1 MKIHYNTVHLGLKDY
16 QCDSCPKK
24 FGQSGQLKR
33 HIEEVHRGQRNHIC
47 DTCGDSFSQASS
59 LRTHVKSKN
68 IFIYSKEKNIHIS
81 KMAGPQI

>member
-68 IFIYSKEKNIHIS
+68 IFIYSKEKNSYRIRI
-81 KMAGPQI
+81 KVR